1 MIDCDLMKQRFYN
14 YFGQHPKRLIGWL
27 IDT

>member
-1 MIDCDLMKQRFYN
+1 MIDCDLMNQRFYN
-14 YFGQHPKRLIGWL
+14 SFGQHPERLIGWL